1 MLRFGL
7 VLTVNYVHVEF
18 PFLCEKH
25 KFEVDAEIRQ
35 KQKAECGLPTCL
47 RKSGPN

>member
-1 MLRFGL
+1 MLRLGL
-7 VLTVNYVHVEF
+7 VLTVNYIHVEF
-18 PFLCEKH
+18 PFLCEKY
-25 KFEVDAEIRQ
+25 KSEVDAEIRQ